1 MRGTLEPTAPCA
13 RLSRRLARPRAP
25 PPLSR
30 RAGFTPQ
37 LAAAYE
43 MANEDEKRFE
53 VVFVSSD
60 ESAQVRAWLLHGAC
74 TEAPE
79 APTDPMAVLVALQA
93 QAGYME
99 EMHGD
104 WLRVPFDSPL
114 RDALKQQ

>member
-1 MRGTLEPTAPCA
+1 
-13 RLSRRLARPRAP
+13 
-25 PPLSR
+25 LSR

-60 ESAQVRAWLLHGAC
+60 ESAQACLHGRARRL
-74 TEAPE
+74 PR

>member
-1 MRGTLEPTAPCA
+1 
-13 RLSRRLARPRAP
+13 
-25 PPLSR
+25 
-30 RAGFTPQ
+30 
-37 LAAAYE
+37 

-60 ESAQVRAWLLHGAC
+60 ESAQARAWLLHGC

-114 RDALKQQ
+114 RDALKQQCAVVVVVVVVAAAAAAAAVFAA